1 MSFVRRRF
9 TTIFSTFVL
18 TLLLTALAT
27 AVLPTRYE
35 STATLR
41 LGTTVSG
48 SINAVDYDIQY
59 ADRLMNTYSE
69 IATSDT
75 LLQEVQDRNGLSDL
89 PDVKVDIMP
98 NTELLAITARASTP
112 ELATSIASDTA
123 RVLIDQA
130 ESSGSGRDATIAAL
144 TSQRDQL
151 QEQVAAAVTDFNR
164 LATTLP
170 AGSPQLQEAADNLTN
185 LRNNLN
191 DLTLQIETRQAL
203 QAPSLTVMQPAETPT
218 DPASPNL
225 LINLVLGGFVGLV
238 AGTAL
243 AFWWDTIDPRLQT
256 EEQLATLT
264 TLPVLGVFS
273 TPRPSLLRRRKV
285 EAPPVF
291 ADQEYASARRLRAAA
306 GASPLLVASI
316 SPRDRSSEVAAQ
328 IAVSAARSG
337 QMTVVVDANLHE
349 PSLATMFEVHDDF
362 GFTNTVDPEISSWID
377 FDRLTRPCKIDNLDV
392 IGAGPRVDNPELVVD
407 HPGVKSLIAWLG
419 DHYDLVVINAPDLDT
434 SPDTLVLAGLA
445 EEVVLVVHEGRTHR
459 RDIASGLAQL
469 KSAGAMPTGVVL
481 RRYEP

>member
-9 TTIFSTFVL
+9 TTIFFTFAL

-27 AVLPTRYE
+27 AVLPTKYE

-59 ADRLMNTYSE
+59 ADRLMNTYSQ
-69 IATSDT
+69 IATSDA
-75 LLQEVQDRNGLSDL
+75 LLREVQDRNGLSDL

-98 NTELLAITARASTP
+98 NTELLAITASASSA
-112 ELATSIASDTA
+112 ELATTIAADTA
-123 RVLIDQA
+123 AVLIDQA
-130 ESSGSGRDATIAAL
+130 EASGARSDATITAL
-144 TSQRDQL
+144 TNQRDQL
-151 QEQVAAAVTDFNR
+151 QQQVAAAETDFNR

-170 AGSPQLQEAADNLTN
+170 AGSARLQEAADNLTN

-203 QAPSLTVMQPAETPT
+203 QAPTLAVMQAAETPT
-218 DPASPNL
+218 SPASPNL
-225 LINLVLGGFVGLV
+225 MINLVLGGFVGLV

-243 AFWWDTIDPRLQT
+243 AFWWDTVDPRLQT

-264 TLPVLGVFS
+264 ALPVLGVFS
-273 TPRPSLLRRRKV
+273 SARPPLLRRRKV
-285 EAPPVF
+285 EPRPVF
-291 ADQEYASARRLRAAA
+291 ADQEFASARRLRAAA

-316 SPRDRSSEVAAQ
+316 SPRDRSNEVAAQ

-337 QMTVVVDANLHE
+337 QMTVLVDANLHS
-349 PSLATMFEVHDDF
+349 PSVAEMFEIDDDF

-392 IGAGPRVDNPELVVD
+392 IGSGPKVDDPELVVD
-407 HPGVKSLIAWLG
+407 HPGVKSLITWLQ
-419 DHYDLVVINAPDLDT
+419 DHYDLVVINAPDLET
-434 SPDTLVLAGLA
+434 SPDALVLAGLA
-445 EEVVLVVHEGRTHR
+445 DEVVLVVHEGRTHR
-459 RDIASGLAQL
+459 RNIASGLAQL
-469 KSAGAMPTGVVL
+469 KSAGAVPTGVVL